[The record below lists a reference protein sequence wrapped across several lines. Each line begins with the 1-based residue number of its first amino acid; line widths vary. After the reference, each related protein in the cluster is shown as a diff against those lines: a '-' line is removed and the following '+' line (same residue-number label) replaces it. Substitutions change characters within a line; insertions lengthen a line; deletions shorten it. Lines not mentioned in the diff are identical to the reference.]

1 MPASDTWADQLIFPP
16 WLHDSGRDGC
26 LYNQAFYD
34 AAARLANR
42 GDRPASVLAL
52 HDRKVG
58 Q

>member
-1 MPASDTWADQLIFPP
+1 MPASDTWADHLRFVP
-16 WLHDSGRDGC
+16 WIEDGNGC